1 MIYYYGTTYKEF
13 QKILK
18 QHGVKLNK
26 DKIVIFETEEAALMH
41 AFEST
46 HKDYIYVILEF
57 GLLEPQY
64 VEKLENTETCTY
76 PLTYTYPFPLTID
89 KLRRAKFCSLEDI
102 EYV

>member
-1 MIYYYGTTYKEF
+1 MIYYYGTTYEEF
-13 QKILK
+13 QKILE

-26 DKIVIFETEEAALMH
+26 DKIVIFKTEEAALMH
-41 AFEST
+41 AFESI

-64 VEKLENTETCTY
+64 VEKLEDMETCI
-76 PLTYTYPFPLTID
+76 YPFPLSID
-89 KLRRAKFCSLEDI
+89 KLRSAKFYCLEDI